1 MNCVNHCQNHQNAS
15 ENITIHNQR
24 EKVPESCRA
33 CDISCWVHMN
43 ALSTTK
49 FQKKTNAQN
58 QCYVYKKY
66 NFCNEN
72 EIPCMAIN
80 GFVLTKMNFN
90 QISKQRWVNCYRNHD
105 VLCALMLCM
114 YTYLFVLN
122 LTILNSWVSLYSLMS
137 TTLPKEWRKT
147 GQQTSL
153 IFKIH
158 HSN

>member
-1 MNCVNHCQNHQNAS
+1 
-15 ENITIHNQR
+15 
-24 EKVPESCRA
+24 
-33 CDISCWVHMN
+33 MN

-58 QCYVYKKY
+58 QCYVHKKY

-90 QISKQRWVNCYRNHD
+90 QISEQTLFLLGTQKLFDKNAYCLYLFALWVYCYGNHD
-105 VLCALMLCM
+105 VHCALMLYM

-137 TTLPKEWRKT
+137 TTLPKE
-147 GQQTSL
+147 
-153 IFKIH
+153 
-158 HSN
+158 

>member
-1 MNCVNHCQNHQNAS
+1 
-15 ENITIHNQR
+15 
-24 EKVPESCRA
+24 
-33 CDISCWVHMN
+33 MN

-58 QCYVYKKY
+58 QCYVHKKY

-72 EIPCMAIN
+72 EIPFMAID

-90 QISKQRWVNCYRNHD
+90 QISEQTLFLLGTQKLLDKNACQLSGEGKQNLYLFALWVNCYRNHD
-105 VLCALMLCM
+105 VYCALMLYM

-137 TTLPKEWRKT
+137 TTLPKE
-147 GQQTSL
+147 
-153 IFKIH
+153 
-158 HSN
+158 